1 MSRSY
6 YTRAQIVETLEID
19 AEFLVSLEREAIV
32 TCDAPSGAEGEFSER
47 MLERA
52 RVAHNLTHELDV
64 NLARRSH
71 HRSHARADAAA
82 TAAHRAIPGRAR
94 AAVRLACCPDRPLP

>member
-19 AEFLVSLEREAIV
+19 AEFLVLLEREAIV
-32 TCDAPSGAEGEFSER
+32 SCDAPSEAAGEFSER

-52 RVAHNLTHELDV
+52 TVAHNLTHELDV
-64 NLARRSH
+64 NLAG
-71 HRSHARADAAA
+71 AA
-82 TAAHRAIPGRAR
+82 II
-94 AAVRLACCPDRPLP
+94 VRMREQMQRQRQQVERFLAELEQSS

>member
-19 AEFLVSLEREAIV
+19 AEFLVLLEREAIV

-64 NLARRSH
+64 NLAGAAIIVRMREQMQRQRQHIERFLAELERS
-71 HRSHARADAAA
+71 S
-82 TAAHRAIPGRAR
+82 G
-94 AAVRLACCPDRPLP
+94 

>member
-6 YTRAQIVETLEID
+6 YTRIQLLQMLEID
-19 AEFLVSLEREAIV
+19 ADFLLVLEQEAIV
-32 TCDAPSGAEGEFSER
+32 VCDAPSDVAGEFSER

-64 NLARRSH
+64 NLAGAAIIVRMREQMQRQRQHIERFLAELERS
-71 HRSHARADAAA
+71 S
-82 TAAHRAIPGRAR
+82 
-94 AAVRLACCPDRPLP
+94 

>member
-1 MSRSY
+1 MSRGY

-32 TCDAPSGAEGEFSER
+32 TCDAPSEAAGEFSER

-64 NLARRSH
+64 NLAGAAIIVRMREQMQRQRQHIERFLAELERS
-71 HRSHARADAAA
+71 
-82 TAAHRAIPGRAR
+82 
-94 AAVRLACCPDRPLP
+94 

>member
-64 NLARRSH
+64 NLAGAAIIVRMREQMQRQRQHIERFLAELERS
-71 HRSHARADAAA
+71 S
-82 TAAHRAIPGRAR
+82 G
-94 AAVRLACCPDRPLP
+94 